1 MAPPSPAE
9 TTDPLPAVQA
19 EQPDRLQAAINQP
32 TASLPLLDLLAPQ
45 QPGSA
50 AATPGQ
56 QHPAAAS
63 QPGGAYQPGLAQP
76 EDLHAAGPGP
86 VQHPVVPGPAQQP
99 VDSGYGLYGGDHLY
113 GDSLYAGSAHGDPA
127 YGDPTHGPAYG
138 DPTHGP
144 ATMVGQV
151 MPPQPVRRSGLRGG
165 PLVAIVA
172 GCVVLLGLIGWLAI
186 GSLPSGEQPTS
197 EPTAQP
203 TSAVMAAGGYQFT
216 QHSARADTD
225 CAGNAYGQV
234 ADFFRTT
241 PCTGLRRLLLTS
253 SVDGRPVVVSVSTVT
268 MPDEQQAE
276 ALKKLADTNG
286 TGNVNDLLRAGVR
299 VPSVPGSLSD
309 AAYASD
315 HSDDVV
321 VIVES
326 DYTDPAVSSDD
337 ALEQISEA
345 AIQLG
350 QGG

>member
-9 TTDPLPAVQA
+9 TTDPLPAVEA

-56 QHPAAAS
+56 QHPAATN
-63 QPGGAYQPGLAQP
+63 QPGSAYQPGLAQP
-76 EDLHAAGPGP
+76 QDVHAAGPSP
-86 VQHPVVPGPAQQP
+86 VQHPVGPGPAQQP
-99 VDSGYGLYGGDHLY
+99 VQQPGESGYGLYGGDHLY
-113 GDSLYAGSAHGDPA
+113 GDSLYAGSAHG
-127 YGDPTHGPAYG
+127 GPAYG

-144 ATMVGQV
+144 PTMVGQV
-151 MPPQPVRRSGLRGG
+151 MPPQPVQRSGPRGW

-172 GCVVLLGLIGWLAI
+172 GCVVLLGLIGWLALA
-186 GSLPSGEQPTS
+186 SLPSGEQPTS
-197 EPTAQP
+197 EPTVQP

-234 ADFFRTT
+234 ADFFRTN

-253 SVDGRPVVVSVSTVT
+253 SIDGRPVVVSVSTVT
-268 MPDEQQAE
+268 MPDEQKAE

-315 HSDDVV
+315 HSDDIV

-326 DYTDPAVSSDD
+326 DYTDPAVGSDD
-337 ALEQISEA
+337 ALERISEA